1 MNLIVELIKFIAL
14 ALGIVLVSK
23 YLLVTLLRKIS
34 KLLNLSAKASG
45 NIAGISTSVPELLTV
60 IFSVTSG
67 LMDTS
72 VYNII
77 SSNVINLVQYTFS
90 IYLNKNQK
98 YLNNKAIIIDLVMV
112 VITIFIPVFIVGVQI
127 DTNLMTS
134 FIFVVFLILFYYIN
148 HNVHK
153 LYLERED
160 EELLKEENS
169 EKEYKK
175 YRIARII
182 IYILGLV
189 AISIVL
195 YFLGELL
202 SVTLKN
208 LALEFKLPE
217 MLLGILLGL
226 ITSLPELITFIES
239 QRKEKIKNSELANK
253 LGVVEATNNLL
264 TSNLMNLFVIQS
276 IGILIY
282 ELINR

>member
-1 MNLIVELIKFIAL
+1 MKCYLKFIAL

-23 YLLVTLLRKIS
+23 YLLVPLLRKIS

-175 YRIARII
+175 YRIAKII

-202 SVTLKN
+202 SVTLRN